1 MNLGWVAQSQLA
13 VLRGGLLAS
22 EASLG
27 ILGAAS
33 EKRHATHGQGGGHDT
48 SAAHQSAHRCA
59 NQSAIAIAINRRV
72 APVPVTEFNQ
82 AQGAHG
88 PSPLGT
94 GDIDTMAGGPG
105 IK

>member
-33 EKRHATHGQGGGHDT
+33 EKRHAPHGQGVDT
-48 SAAHQSAHRCA
+48 APPPLISAHITVR
-59 NQSAIAIAINRRV
+59 IK
-72 APVPVTEFNQ
+72 
-82 AQGAHG
+82 AQ
-88 PSPLGT
+88 
-94 GDIDTMAGGPG
+94 
-105 IK
+105 